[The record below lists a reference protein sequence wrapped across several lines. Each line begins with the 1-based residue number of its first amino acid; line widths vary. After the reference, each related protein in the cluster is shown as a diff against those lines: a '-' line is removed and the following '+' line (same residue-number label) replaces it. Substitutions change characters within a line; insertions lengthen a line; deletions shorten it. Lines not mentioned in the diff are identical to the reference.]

1 MFYVDVHAARYII
14 DDWFEIDEIEN
25 YYVAF
30 FSDWNILN
38 VSLVIYIITRMEKDI
53 LKISQLILI

>member
-30 FSDWNILN
+30 FSDWNNLN
-38 VSLVIYIITRMEKDI
+38 VSLVIYMITRMK
-53 LKISQLILI
+53 KHY